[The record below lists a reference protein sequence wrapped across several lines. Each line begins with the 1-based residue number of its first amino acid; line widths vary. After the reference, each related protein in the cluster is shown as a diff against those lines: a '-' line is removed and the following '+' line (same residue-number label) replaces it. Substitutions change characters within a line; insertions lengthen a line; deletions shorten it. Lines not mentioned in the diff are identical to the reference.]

1 MLACISGCSGV
12 IGCKVAT
19 GGVLRVKNFA
29 QHGLIV
35 GVSVKKFALRA
46 RNTPNLTFLRLL
58 GELCHGLS
66 GGGAVLGELCHGLSG
81 ERAYRE
87 NFVTPTGSLL
97 SPALARPQAP
107 PPSSEQ
113 SLARHYPWPAIIVCG
128 ASGPSTSESVGVWQH

>member
-1 MLACISGCSGV
+1 M
-12 IGCKVAT
+12 
-19 GGVLRVKNFA
+19 
-29 QHGLIV
+29 
-35 GVSVKKFALRA
+35 
-46 RNTPNLTFLRLL
+46 
-58 GELCHGLS
+58 
-66 GGGAVLGELCHGLSG
+66 LGELCHGLSG

>member
-1 MLACISGCSGV
+1 M
-12 IGCKVAT
+12 
-19 GGVLRVKNFA
+19 
-29 QHGLIV
+29 
-35 GVSVKKFALRA
+35 
-46 RNTPNLTFLRLL
+46 
-58 GELCHGLS
+58 
-66 GGGAVLGELCHGLSG
+66 G

-128 ASGPSTSESVGVWQH
+128 ASGTSTSASVGILQHEELAVGVSAACRGSNDVISPCGSSEITVRGQSVDPLGEDADNELLWEGWAAFWAYR